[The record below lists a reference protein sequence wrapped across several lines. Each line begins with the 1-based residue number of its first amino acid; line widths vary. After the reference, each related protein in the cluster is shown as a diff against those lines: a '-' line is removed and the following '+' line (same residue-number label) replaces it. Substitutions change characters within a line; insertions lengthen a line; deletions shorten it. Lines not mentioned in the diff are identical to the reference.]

1 MARRRRC
8 SSRMS
13 PMNQRSRGSLS
24 NICRASY
31 CLSSSRLKIT
41 TRFGS
46 WLASS
51 SVMKA
56 LPNEPVPPVTR
67 IDEPVSSDMWPPW
80 AARTKGALMRAPAVR
95 LPSAGRDNRT
105 AETPSR
111 RTMRVNAVIQARAGS
126 TRLPG
131 KVLEPLGSLTVL
143 EWVIRAARGARLVD
157 DVVVATTVEALD
169 DAVARAAEEAGA
181 LVVRGSEDDVLSRYL
196 LAAEEH
202 PCDAVVRLT
211 SDCPMLDPEVIDLVV
226 STWLGAPHLDYVSSV
241 LVRTLPHGMDVE
253 LATTDALHR
262 AGAVATAHHRTHV
275 TSAI

>member
-1 MARRRRC
+1 
-8 SSRMS
+8 
-13 PMNQRSRGSLS
+13 
-24 NICRASY
+24 
-31 CLSSSRLKIT
+31 
-41 TRFGS
+41 
-46 WLASS
+46 
-51 SVMKA
+51 
-56 LPNEPVPPVTR
+56 
-67 IDEPVSSDMWPPW
+67 
-80 AARTKGALMRAPAVR
+80 
-95 LPSAGRDNRT
+95 
-105 AETPSR
+105 
-111 RTMRVNAVIQARAGS
+111 MRVNAVIQARAGS

-131 KVLEPLGSLTVL
+131 KVLEPLGSRTVL

-157 DVVVATTVEALD
+157 DVVVATTVEAVD

-262 AGAVATAHHRTHV
+262 ADVVATAHHRTHV
-275 TSAI
+275 TSAIYTDPEAFDVVGLVFAPSAADLRITLDTPEDLEALRALVAVRGDGIADRTEILRVMRAHPHIAQLNAQVVQKPLEAG